1 MGMVIYL
8 RRAGD
13 ADIDRLVADPSVF
26 ETFMFDEGVENL
38 DLVDFDMAW
47 HGVHWLLT
55 GSADDVGHPLG
66 IIIAALPELGA
77 DENGE
82 GGIGLIAPPLMK
94 AFADALDKLDDA
106 TLARRFDA
114 RAMAKAD
121 VYMAETFTGAD
132 APDYVMQGLPAL
144 RQFAAQCRRTGDG
157 AIRVIAHND

>member
-13 ADIDRLVADPSVF
+13 ADLDRLVADPSVF
-26 ETFMFDEGVENL
+26 EDFLFEEGVENL
-38 DLVDFDMAW
+38 DFLDLGEAW
-47 HGVHWLLT
+47 HALHYLLT
-55 GSADDVGHPLG
+55 GSADDVGHVLG

-82 GGIGLIAPPLMK
+82 GGIGLIAPDLMK
-94 AFADALDKLDDA
+94 AFADALDAQSDTA
-106 TLARRFDA
+106 FARRFDA
-114 RAMAKAD
+114 RAMMKAD
-121 VYMAETFTGAD
+121 VYLADTFGSD
-132 APDYVMQGLPAL
+132 ALDYILQGLPAL

>member
-26 ETFMFDEGVENL
+26 EDFLFEEGVENL
-38 DLVDFDMAW
+38 DFLDLGEAW
-47 HGVHWLLT
+47 HAVHYLLT
-55 GSADDVGHPLG
+55 GSAEDVGHTLG

-82 GGIGLIAPPLMK
+82 GGIGLIAPPLMR
-94 AFADALDKLDDA
+94 AFADALDQIDDA
-106 TLARRFDA
+106 ALARRFA
-114 RAMAKAD
+114 PRAMTKAD
-121 VYMAETFTGAD
+121 VYLAD
-132 APDYVMQGLPAL
+132 SFGSSDALDYVMQGIPAL

>member
-26 ETFMFDEGVENL
+26 EDFLFEEGVEDLDFL
-38 DLVDFDMAW
+38 DLGEAW
-47 HGVHWLLT
+47 HALHYLLT
-55 GSADDVGHPLG
+55 GSADDVGHTLG

-82 GGIGLIAPPLMK
+82 GGIGLIAPPLMR
-94 AFADALDKLDDA
+94 AFADALDRQDDA
-106 TLARRFDA
+106 TLARRFDP

-121 VYMAETFTGAD
+121 VYMADSFDAD
-132 APDYVMQGLPAL
+132 GLDYVMRGIPAL
-144 RQFAAQCRRTGDG
+144 RNFAAQCRRTGDG

>member
-26 ETFMFDEGVENL
+26 EDFLFEEGVEDLDFL
-38 DLVDFDMAW
+38 DLGEAW
-47 HGVHWLLT
+47 HALHYLLT
-55 GSADDVGHPLG
+55 GSADDVGHTLG

-82 GGIGLIAPPLMK
+82 GGIGLIAPPLMR
-94 AFADALDKLDDA
+94 AFADALDRQDDA
-106 TLARRFDA
+106 ILARRFDP

-121 VYMAETFTGAD
+121 VYMADSFGAD
-132 APDYVMQGLPAL
+132 GLDYVMRGIPAL
-144 RQFAAQCRRTGDG
+144 RNFAAQCRRTGDG